1 MSLSLLSSLRADLYP
16 TRSNQL
22 FGRRKRFV
30 HTDPPP
36 VAPVVLV
43 SASHISGE
51 LSRASAALSRASSAL
66 SLAFSDHCADA
77 NPPPVA
83 PVAHLSAS
91 PISRELP
98 WASAVLVWC
107 ERGAQPCRCGCRRRI
122 RPLRP
127 STSALPSPGSSLG
140 RPRCWFGA
148 SVELS
153 RASGRRRHIRP
164 LRPSSPAL
172 RHLQGARCA
181 LITRVGTSP
190 ALSDRAPPLSP
201 IRLSHLQGA
210 PLGVRGAGLARA
222 WSSAAHLDVVGTSA
236 LSDQA
241 PPLSAISRVPAAL
254 SSRAWGRAPPS
265 PTEHL
270 RSPRYASPIS
280 RELPWASAVLVW
292 RECGARP
299 RGCGRRPR
307 TRRPPP
313 LAPPRLSHLME
324 LAQASAAIHAH
335 PGIRE

>member
-107 ERGAQPCRCGCRRRI
+107 ERGAQPCRCGCRRRM
-122 RPLRP
+122 
-127 STSALPSPGSSLG
+127 G
-140 RPRCWFGA
+140 
-148 SVELS
+148 
-153 RASGRRRHIRP
+153 
-164 LRPSSPAL
+164 
-172 RHLQGARCA
+172 
-181 LITRVGTSP
+181 
-190 ALSDRAPPLSP
+190 ALSDRAPP
-201 IRLSHLQGA
+201 LSHLQGA

-280 RELPWASAVLVW
+280 RELPWASAVPVWELPWASAVLVW
-292 RECGARP
+292 RERGARP
-299 RGCGRRPR
+299 RGCGHRPR
-307 TRRPPP
+307 TRPPP
-313 LAPPRLSHLME
+313 LAPPYL
-324 LAQASAAIHAH
+324 
-335 PGIRE
+335 